1 SHVLLAVGV
10 DHDEAR
16 TAVRFTLPR
25 TLTASLNPVADAVV
39 DAVTAVGSR
48 G

>member
-1 SHVLLAVGV
+1 MLLAVGV

-25 TLTASLNPVADAVV
+25 SLTGSLDAVADAVV
-39 DAVTAVGSR
+39 AAVTAVGSR